1 MTDPKVN
8 KLNIAIQSA
17 KENVERMEELAKA
30 MNNNE
35 GQNNLWAA
43 FDAVENDEIDEQILK
58 INKRLELVEIDL
70 KNLADGRDNA
80 TNNIDRNEYKE
91 LIEDSEKTKRN
102 LTTEKAELQRQKNR
116 FSDPNANKL
125 IGVKK
130 ASRAER

>member
-8 KLNIAIQSA
+8 KLNIATQSA